1 MNRFVWVVLL
11 LGVSVCQAAG
21 GFVVVDGDSLE
32 YQGERIRILDI
43 DAPEF
48 LQKCYDGSGWQYRCG
63 FEAKEYLRKLV
74 SGNVRCERFGKDRYG
89 RSLMDCYTAN
99 GVNVG
104 SEMVRQGQAVAYSDR
119 YQKEE
124 REAKAA
130 KRGIWQ
136 GKFMRPELYRA
147 LKKSHE
153 TLKKNTKR

>member
-1 MNRFVWVVLL
+1 MNKFVFAALL
-11 LGVSVCQAAG
+11 LVASVCQAAS

-48 LQKCYDGSGWQYRCG
+48 LQKCYDASGWQYRCG

-74 SGNVRCERFGKDRYG
+74 EGNVRCERFGQDRYG
-89 RSLMDCYTAN
+89 RSLMDCFSASGIN
-99 GVNVG
+99 IGQ
-104 SEMVRQGQAVAYSDR
+104 EMVRQGQAVAYSDR

-124 REAKAA
+124 REAKAY